1 MVNNMVQELIIQAK
15 VKLRMA
21 NGKMVR
27 EADGLV
33 VKVMIRMMTQTDILD
48 QLVIRLIDIA
58 SANFIYLKFN
68 FDLIQL
74 KKLP

>member
-1 MVNNMVQELIIQAK
+1 MVNSMVQELIIQAK

-33 VKVMIRMMTQTDILD
+33 VKVMIRMMIQTDILD

>member
-1 MVNNMVQELIIQAK
+1 MVNSMVQELIIQAK

-58 SANFIYLKFN
+58 SANIIYLKFN